1 VIPVTRITTWL
12 LDTRESDM
20 NSRFSLYRRM
30 MHWLTAVLILGL
42 AISGMSYSNEIG
54 GKIPLLIHQIFGQ
67 TLIIFL
73 ALRLLGLIWSPAEPA
88 KTKHAAW
95 ERLLSKT
102 VQILLYAVMIAFLVT
117 GFVAASGLREPS
129 LIWSLPLS
137 FARSDMAETLTEV
150 HFFLKI
156 PLLAL
161 LSLHISAAL
170 KHAFWDKDQTLQ
182 DMWFKHR

>member
-1 VIPVTRITTWL
+1 MVCKSNIFECCSG
-12 LDTRESDM
+12 DTCDTDYNLAGGYKREGDM

-30 MHWLTAVLILGL
+30 MHWLTAALILGL

-95 ERLLSKT
+95 EQLLSKT

-137 FARSDMAETLTEV
+137 FARSDMAETLTEL
-150 HFFLKI
+150 HFF
-156 PLLAL
+156 
-161 LSLHISAAL
+161 
-170 KHAFWDKDQTLQ
+170 F
-182 DMWFKHR
+182 